1 MFQEKRK
8 KYWMYGIICV
18 LGIIMYIA
26 ADRFS
31 GQAKAADYQ
40 KHMAQ
45 EILRFHVIAN
55 SDSEEDQEL
64 KMKVKEG
71 VVSYVSSLTQMGEDL
86 ESTKYIISLYLDEIE
101 KEAQRIIHEEGYS
114 YDTKVV
120 LTESYFPIKA
130 YGEAVFPAGVYQ
142 ALKIEIG
149 KAEGKNWWCVLYPN
163 LCFVDSAYGVLEEE
177 QKEMLKE
184 VLTEEEYDS
193 IFNVNSKNIK
203 ISFKLFSGRE

>member
-1 MFQEKRK
+1 MFQERRN

-55 SDSEEDQEL
+55 SDSEEDQAL

-71 VVSYVSSLTQMGEDL
+71 VVSYVSTLTQVSEDL

-101 KEAQRIIHEEGYS
+101 QEAQRIIREEGYS

-120 LTESYFPIKA
+120 LTESYFPIKT

-163 LCFVDSAYGVLEEE
+163 LCFVDSAYGVLEED

-184 VLTEEEYDS
+184 VLTEEEYNS
-193 IFNVNSKNIK
+193 IFNVDSKDIK

>member
-1 MFQEKRK
+1 MYQKKRK
-8 KYWMYGIICV
+8 YEIFAIACI
-18 LGIIMYIA
+18 LGMVMYIA
-26 ADRFS
+26 GNKWS
-31 GQAKAADYQ
+31 SQAQAADYQ

-55 SDSEEDQEL
+55 SDSEEDQTL

-71 VVSYVSSLTQMGEDL
+71 VVSYVSTLTQVGDDL
-86 ESTKYIISLYLDEIE
+86 ESTKYIISLYMEEIK
-101 KEAQRIIHEEGYS
+101 KEAQRIIEQEGYS
-114 YDTKVV
+114 YEVEV
-120 LTESYFPIKA
+120 ELTESYFPVKS

-163 LCFVDSAYGVLEEE
+163 LCFVDSAYGVLEED

-184 VLTEEEYDS
+184 VLTEEEYES
-193 IFNVNSKNIK
+193 IFQADSEDIK
-203 ISFKLFSGRE
+203 ISFKLFSGKE

>member
-1 MFQEKRK
+1 MYQKKRK
-8 KYWMYGIICV
+8 YEIFAIACI
-18 LGIIMYIA
+18 LGMVMYIA
-26 ADRFS
+26 GNKWS
-31 GQAKAADYQ
+31 SQAQAADYQ

-55 SDSEEDQEL
+55 SDSEEDQTL

-71 VVSYVSSLTQMGEDL
+71 VVSYVSTLTQVGDDL
-86 ESTKYIISLYLDEIE
+86 ESTKYIISLYMEEIK
-101 KEAQRIIHEEGYS
+101 KEGQRIIEQEGYS
-114 YDTKVV
+114 YEVEV
-120 LTESYFPIKA
+120 ELTESYFPVKS

-163 LCFVDSAYGVLEEE
+163 LCFVDSAYGVLEED

-184 VLTEEEYDS
+184 VLTEEEYES
-193 IFNVNSKNIK
+193 IFQADSEDIK
-203 ISFKLFSGRE
+203 ISFKLFSGKE

>member
-1 MFQEKRK
+1 MYQKKRK
-8 KYWMYGIICV
+8 YEIFAIACI
-18 LGIIMYIA
+18 LGMVMYIA
-26 ADRFS
+26 GNKWS
-31 GQAKAADYQ
+31 SQAQAADYQ

-55 SDSEEDQEL
+55 SDSEEDQTL

-71 VVSYVSSLTQMGEDL
+71 VVSYVSTFTQVGDDL
-86 ESTKYIISLYLDEIE
+86 ESTKYIISLYMEEIK
-101 KEAQRIIHEEGYS
+101 KEAQRIIEQEGYS
-114 YDTKVV
+114 YEVEV
-120 LTESYFPIKA
+120 ELTESYFPVKS

-163 LCFVDSAYGVLEEE
+163 LCFVDSAYGVLEED

-184 VLTEEEYDS
+184 VLTEEEYES
-193 IFNVNSKNIK
+193 IFQADSEDIK
-203 ISFKLFSGRE
+203 ISFKLFSGKE

>member
-1 MFQEKRK
+1 MFQGKRI
-8 KYWMYGIICV
+8 KYGLYGIICV
-18 LGIIMYIA
+18 LAVIMYIA

-31 GQAKAADYQ
+31 GQAEAADYQ

-71 VVSYVSSLTQMGEDL
+71 VVSYVSALTQVGGDL

-101 KEAQRIIHEEGYS
+101 QEAQRIIREEGYS

-120 LTESYFPIKA
+120 LTESYFPIKT
-130 YGEAVFPAGVYQ
+130 YGEAVFPAGIYQ

-163 LCFVDSAYGVLEEE
+163 LCFVDSAYGVLEED

-184 VLTEEEYDS
+184 VLTEEEYNS
-193 IFNVNSKNIK
+193 IFNADSKDIK